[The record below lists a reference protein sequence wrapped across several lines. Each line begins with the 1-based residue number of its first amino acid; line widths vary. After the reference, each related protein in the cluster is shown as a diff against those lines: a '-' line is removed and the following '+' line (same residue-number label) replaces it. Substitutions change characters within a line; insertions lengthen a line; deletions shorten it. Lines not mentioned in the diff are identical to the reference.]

1 VGGLYTLW
9 FVGNEMKGRHFMC
22 HPVYVTTW
30 HSADQ
35 IKICM
40 NGRYASDVGQNVR
53 KWRQSLIQIQ
63 SGLGIF
69 SDSQTLMS
77 LNYLRPHDC
86 GLRHRL
92 FSQVRASE
100 FGLPPFGHIAT
111 VIHCVNLT
119 PHQMTLTALLR
130 RHRMSRS
137 RSLLMNAGLKLLL
150 RFFRLQLF

>member
-1 VGGLYTLW
+1 MCGRPIHIVVCGQRNEWSTFYVPPCICHYLTLCWSDQDLHERALRFWRRSECEKVTSVTDSVTTRYLFWLTDANVTKLPPSTWLW
-9 FVGNEMKGRHFMC
+9 F
-22 HPVYVTTW
+22 TT
-30 HSADQ
+30 ST
-35 IKICM
+35 IL
-40 NGRYASDVGQNVR
+40 AS
-53 KWRQSLIQIQ
+53 S
-63 SGLGIF
+63 
-69 SDSQTLMS
+69 
-77 LNYLRPHDC
+77 
-86 GLRHRL
+86 
-92 FSQVRASE
+92 